1 MGLPVEVNNLLLGG
15 ARAYTI
21 GRSLRFRSSA
31 SAYLNRTPA
40 SVSNRQTWTWSGWVK
55 RGGLGTTQRLMSVVS
70 SNGTVLNINSSDQIQ
85 ISTGDGGTA
94 YNLVSSSVY
103 RDPSA
108 WYHIVFV
115 CNTTSATTT
124 QTGTTT
130 DRLQMWVNGIQLS
143 AFSTNQVP
151 TLNFAGFMNTTNAH
165 YIGSDV
171 GTASYL
177 NGYLAEVNFIDGQ
190 ALTPSSFGAY
200 DTNGIWQPKKYAG
213 TYGTNGFYLNFSD
226 NSAATAAAI
235 GKDFSGNSN
244 NWTPNNISLTAGTT
258 YDSMIDSPTNFSDGS
273 TYLNRGNYSTFNSV
287 VRFQPN
293 NTTYSSGNLGMQQ
306 TGGASGSH
314 ACAISSIAMPSGKWY
329 AEFTDDTATYDGN
342 RFGILNIFNNSN
354 YTNSNPFIGWAS
366 DGYVIYKTSTPAI
379 YKNNNGVTT
388 QIASS
393 NWSAGANISIAVD
406 IDNSKIWW
414 RVNGGAWLGGGDP
427 AAGTSAVFTIA
438 SNTTYAFAV
447 APYNNNAVTA
457 NFGQRPFTYTP
468 PAGFKALN
476 TYNLPAATINNG
488 AQNFAATTYTA
499 TPGTGATISNA
510 VNGVGF
516 QPDLLWVKNR
526 NNVEQHYWQDSVRG
540 FSPSSNVTKMLNS
553 NSTAAESSLADI
565 TCTTTSSGFTVVDS
579 VPTSGEFWYT
589 NRTYV
594 GWQWKAGSNS
604 SRTYT
609 VTVSGGV
616 FYIDGKSNPVIELA
630 EGSTYIF
637 DQSSAT
643 NIGHPLKFSSTT
655 PAITLYETGVTYV
668 GTPGY
673 SGAYTQITVASGAP
687 TLYYVC
693 TVHGAGMGNTA
704 NTNSTTGASNFA
716 GSINSVVNVNTTAG
730 FSIVT
735 YTETSGSYTVGH
747 SLGVAPSMIIVRE
760 RNAVSNWVVWQ
771 NYWTAPTK
779 NGVYLNGTAAA
790 FTTGSN
796 WLNSTSSTT
805 FGITAGQVTAGTA
818 NIVAYCFA
826 AIRNYSVFGSYTGNG
841 SADGPFVYTGHR
853 PRWIM
858 IKHTG
863 TSMNWYI
870 FDTSRDTLNVAKR
883 RLFPNL
889 SDQEYDNVN
898 FADFLSNGFK
908 IRSNDTGWNQSGSI
922 YIYAAFAE
930 NPFNIS
936 RAR

>member
-15 ARAYTI
+15 ARDYTI
-21 GRSLRFRSSA
+21 ARSLRFRSSA
-31 SAYLNRTPA
+31 TAYLNRTPA
-40 SVSNRQTWTWSGWVK
+40 STGNRQKFTYSVWVK
-55 RGGLGTTQRLMSVVS
+55 RGALATGTYYQLFGAGPTSGTNEGLFFDTTSGGLYFTPDGS
-70 SNGTVLNINSSDQIQ
+70 TVIV
-85 ISTGDGGTA
+85 T
-94 YNLVSSSVY
+94 SSVY

-108 WYHIVFV
+108 WYHIVLAV
-115 CNTTSATTT
+115 DTT
-124 QTGTTT
+124 QATAANREIIYVNGVQVTSYTGTYCAQNTNFNYINVASVQH
-130 DRLQMWVNGIQLS
+130 RIGAHLS
-143 AFSTNQVP
+143 A
-151 TLNFAGFMNTTNAH
+151 GF
-165 YIGSDV
+165 YFD
-171 GTASYL
+171 
-177 NGYLAEVNFIDGQ
+177 GYLAEVNFINDQ
-190 ALTPSSFGAY
+190 ALTPVSFGAY
-200 DTNGIWQPKKYAG
+200 DTNGIWQPKKYVG

-235 GKDFSGNSN
+235 GKDSSGLGN

-258 YDSMIDSPTNFSDGS
+258 YDSMIDSPTVSLGS
-273 TYLNRGNYSTFNSV
+273 SNYATWNSAYPSVSGILNANLSG
-287 VRFQPN
+287 
-293 NTTYSSGNLGMQQ
+293 SSGAVFVSTIGM
-306 TGGASGSH
+306 S
-314 ACAISSIAMPSGKWY
+314 SGKWY
-329 AEFTDDTATYDGN
+329 AEFTTGATSAASGYPVFGVHSN
-342 RFGILNIFNNSN
+342 TSGGPVTGYPGSNSTNNSGFGIYN
-354 YTNSNPFIGWAS
+354 YQVGSVVYQVIDGVQTTVAGATNWAANDVIMFAFDADTGKVWAGKNGTWYVSGNP
-366 DGYVIYKTSTPAI
+366 
-379 YKNNNGVTT
+379 
-388 QIASS
+388 
-393 NWSAGANISIAVD
+393 SAGTGQLGTISSARGVFYFGCGINDA
-406 IDNSKIWW
+406 
-414 RVNGGAWLGGGDP
+414 GA
-427 AAGTSAVFTIA
+427 TSSV
-438 SNTTYAFAV
+438 
-447 APYNNNAVTA
+447 

-468 PAGFKALN
+468 PAGFNSLN

-488 AQNFAATTYTA
+488 AQNFAATLYTGNGGTQTVSNGNFQPDFVWIKNRA
-499 TPGTGATISNA
+499 AAVNHQLQNSVAGWQYGLISNSTSAEYNDPNAITGATST
-510 VNGVGF
+510 G
-516 QPDLLWVKNR
+516 WSM
-526 NNVEQHYWQDSVRG
+526 NNNY
-540 FSPSSNVTKMLNS
+540 NS
-553 NSTAAESSLADI
+553 HNQTGI
-565 TCTTTSSGFTVVDS
+565 
-579 VPTSGEFWYT
+579 
-589 NRTYV
+589 NYV

-604 SRTYT
+604 SKTYT

-616 FYIDGKSNPVIELA
+616 FYIDGKSNPVLQLA

-637 DQSSAT
+637 DQSSGT

-655 PAITLYETGVTYV
+655 PAITLYETGVTYN

-826 AIRNYSVFGSYTGNG
+826 AVRGYSAFGSYTGNG
-841 SADGPFVYTGHR
+841 SADGPFVFTGHR
-853 PRWIM
+853 PRWLM
-858 IKHTG
+858 WKASSTTG
-863 TSMNWYI
+863 QWFIHDTARSTYNYSDLELAADSTAAEYSANGAGAGQR
-870 FDTSRDTLNVAKR
+870 FDI
-883 RLFPNL
+883 
-889 SDQEYDNVN
+889 
-898 FADFLSNGFK
+898 LSNGFK
-908 IRSNDTGWNQSGSI
+908 ARTSNAANNGSGTT